1 MTATKKPSREKALKP
16 SPAAKLAEPV
26 SEGRL
31 RSRQTV
37 MRTHELAPVNWVHL
51 HFSARRGYKRVHVGH
66 KYEPVEHAALC
77 KQLKDG
83 TLGGG
88 YFMQFENPTAPAGSL
103 WEVLH
108 PQDVGRVKF
117 DQLDEFIA
125 QCPVT
130 EIQAFTAEVAAADS
144 WTE

>member
-1 MTATKKPSREKALKP
+1 MTATSKTSREKTSKP
-16 SPAAKLAEPV
+16 RTAAKLAEPV
-26 SEGRL
+26 SEGHL
-31 RSRQTV
+31 RGRQSV
-37 MRTHELAPVNWVHL
+37 VRTQDLTPVNWVHL
-51 HFSARRGYKRVHVGH
+51 HFTARRGYKRVHVGH

-88 YFMQFENPTAPAGSL
+88 YYMQIENPAAPPGSL

-108 PQDVGRVKF
+108 PQDVSRVNF
-117 DQLDEFIA
+117 DQLDEFVA
-125 QCPVT
+125 QCPAT
-130 EIQAFTAEVAAADS
+130 ETHDFTAEVAAADS

>member
-1 MTATKKPSREKALKP
+1 MKATKRPSAEKTSKPGLT
-16 SPAAKLAEPV
+16 AKQPEPV
-26 SEGRL
+26 SEGQL
-31 RSRQTV
+31 RSRHTV
-37 MRTHELAPVNWVHL
+37 VRTQELKRVNWIHL
-51 HFSARRGYKRVHVGH
+51 HFSERRGYKRVHVGH

-77 KQLKDG
+77 KRLKDG

-88 YFMQFENPTAPAGSL
+88 YFMQIENPTAPAGSL
-103 WEVLH
+103 QEVLH
-108 PQDVGRVKF
+108 PQDVSRVNF

-130 EIQAFTAEVAAADS
+130 ETQVFTAEFVEADS